1 MKLLDLQE
9 DYAQDR
15 KRFAERSV
23 VPALPINYYKRMI
36 KVVAK
41 DLILKLDK
49 SNDDKENLKAL
60 LNGVKNYIEDVIV
73 ELK

>member
-1 MKLLDLQE
+1 LKLLDLQE

-23 VPALPINYYKRMI
+23 VPALPINHYKRMI

-41 DLILKLDK
+41 DLILKLDQ
-49 SNDDKENLKAL
+49 SNDDKENLKVL
-60 LNGVKNYIEDVIV
+60 LNGVNKYLKDVIV